1 MSQQRPDRIKQ
12 MLHYLWQHRH
22 LSTQQAI
29 ELFGYAEATVR
40 RDFHYIA
47 SRYPGMVR
55 GHGCIDFDDSTED
68 KEYVFDVKRTLQSE
82 AKREIAALAR
92 TFIKD
97 GDCFFL
103 DSGSTCLE
111 LAKCLVDAKVK
122 VICNDIK
129 IANELGGF
137 PHVESYIIG
146 GLIRPGYF
154 SVGESLA
161 LEMINAFAVE
171 RAFISCD
178 ALSIETGI
186 TNATMFEVG
195 VKTRI
200 IQRSREVILMA
211 DHSKFDTV
219 EPHAVATLSCI
230 TTILSDSALP
240 SAIARRYQQAG
251 CRLIMSDPSSDI
263 RHMNKTHLEHWRGL
277 RKQLWPGH
285 PDDAHLADGEEIL
298 QTDHLASFIAMADG
312 VAIGFADASIRHD
325 YVNGCDSSPV
335 VFLEGIFVLPSF
347 RQRGVAKQLI
357 AAVQRWGKNKGC
369 REMASDTSPEN
380 TISRKFTRR

>member
-1 MSQQRPDRIKQ
+1 MSQQRPTVSNRCCITFGNTGTSQHNKLLSFLAMQ
-12 MLHYLWQHRH
+12 RQPCAGFSLYLPAVIPVWFAAMVV
-22 LSTQQAI
+22 LTST
-29 ELFGYAEATVR
+29 TVR
-40 RDFHYIA
+40 KIKNMFSTLSERYKA
-47 SRYPGMVR
+47 RRNAKSPPSPARSSRMETA
-55 GHGCIDFDDSTED
+55 FFSTPAPP
-68 KEYVFDVKRTLQSE
+68 VWNWQ
-82 AKREIAALAR
+82 
-92 TFIKD
+92 
-97 GDCFFL
+97 
-103 DSGSTCLE
+103 
-111 LAKCLVDAKVK
+111 KCLVDAKVK

-154 SVGESLA
+154 SVGEILA

-251 CRLIMSDPSSDI
+251 CRLIMSAPSSGA
-263 RHMNKTHLEHWRGL
+263 R
-277 RKQLWPGH
+277 
-285 PDDAHLADGEEIL
+285 
-298 QTDHLASFIAMADG
+298 
-312 VAIGFADASIRHD
+312 
-325 YVNGCDSSPV
+325 
-335 VFLEGIFVLPSF
+335 
-347 RQRGVAKQLI
+347 
-357 AAVQRWGKNKGC
+357 
-369 REMASDTSPEN
+369 
-380 TISRKFTRR
+380 